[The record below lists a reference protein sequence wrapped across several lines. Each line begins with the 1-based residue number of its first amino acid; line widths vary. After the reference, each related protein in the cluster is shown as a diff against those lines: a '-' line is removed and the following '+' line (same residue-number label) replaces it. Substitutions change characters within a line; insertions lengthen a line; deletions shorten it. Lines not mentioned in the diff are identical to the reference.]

1 LQLGEHRI
9 YAVGETG
16 DGGEVVSE
24 EIVVI
29 VVKG

>member
-9 YAVGETG
+9 YAVGETREG
-16 DGGEVVSE
+16 AEVVSK